1 MSNEDENEVVN
12 QSPVADDLDDDP
24 LLNSQFSENEEA
36 LVDGCGSHTPE
47 SLKGLTK
54 NTLGTRSQKAVTTS
68 FQLPPEW
75 YKFYNDKYMLSKAT
89 FAFVL
94 PTTQGKIQCGCLDV
108 RCFTKVN
115 VITILQFSIFTIHN

>member
-36 LVDGCGSHTPE
+36 LVDGFVSHTPE
-47 SLKGLTK
+47 SLNGLPR

-115 VITILQFSIFTIHN
+115 VVTILQFSIFTIHN

>member
-1 MSNEDENEVVN
+1 LQFKKDRT
-12 QSPVADDLDDDP
+12 VADDLDDDP

-36 LVDGCGSHTPE
+36 FDRGFVSHTPE
-47 SLKGLTK
+47 SSKGLPSSA
-54 NTLGTRSQKAVTTS
+54 LGTRSQKAVTTS

-75 YKFYNDKYMLSKAT
+75 FKFYNDKYMLSKAT

-94 PTTQGKIQCGCLDV
+94 PTTEGKIQCACLDV

-115 VITILQFSIFTIHN
+115 FIIILQFFIFTIHN

>member
-1 MSNEDENEVVN
+1 MSNEDKNEVVN

-36 LVDGCGSHTPE
+36 LVDGFISNSPN
-47 SLKGLTK
+47 SLKGLPT
-54 NTLGTRSQKAVTTS
+54 NTLGTRSQKAVTTT